1 MTNTVNS
8 ELQFLHF
15 DVNKIQFISNPDYEA
30 PEVEVDLEFDSA
42 IERSNEYIAQKVSV
56 EVFPNGLKNG
66 MPFQLQI
73 DLTGHFLLVD
83 GAEQLETGQLE
94 VNTLSILF
102 PYLRSL
108 VTTITANANVPAL
121 VLPPLNI
128 VKTLER
134 KNKLGT

>member
-15 DVNKIQFISNPDYEA
+15 DVNKIQFINNPDYEA
-30 PEVEVDLEFDSA
+30 QEVEVDLEFDSA
-42 IERSNEYIAQKVSV
+42 IERSDEYIAQKVSV
-56 EVFPNGLKNG
+56 EVFPNGLENG

-73 DLTGHFLLVD
+73 DLTGHFRLVD
-83 GAEQLETGQLE
+83 GAEKLETRKLE

-128 VKTLER
+128 VKTLEE
-134 KNKLGT
+134 KNKQA